1 MQPREIS
8 KKYTHY
14 CTNTVNMP
22 PTLFTLPRELR
33 DEMFTYIALSS
44 DFTFLL
50 TCRQLNEEGTPLL
63 YKHGIY
69 CVRAL
74 THPNEQ
80 LPTRY
85 KPLPSSIARI
95 QNIHI
100 SMPKDPRPGWEM
112 SLRATRTLTRFAGTT
127 VERGVCH
134 VDLHYC
140 TFAPDLERMLWKFG
154 GFEIVRVEMWS
165 KCSWRSM
172 DREHVE
178 KERHRF
184 WRFMEDRLGP
194 ATFHEPS
201 RLVEVVEFR
210 PRLSR
215 Q

>member
-1 MQPREIS
+1 
-8 KKYTHY
+8 
-14 CTNTVNMP
+14 MP

-33 DEMFTYIALSS
+33 DEIFTYIALSS

-69 CVRAL
+69 RVRAL
-74 THPNEQ
+74 TYPKEQ

-100 SMPKDPRPGWEM
+100 SVPKAPRPDWEM
-112 SLRATRTLTRFAGTT
+112 SLRATRALTRFAGTT

-140 TFAPDLERMLWKFG
+140 VFAESLERMLWNFG
-154 GFEIVRVEMWS
+154 GFEVVRVEVRS
-165 KCSWRSM
+165 KYSWPSM
-172 DREHVE
+172 DPERVE

-184 WRFMEDRLGP
+184 WRDMEDRLGP
-194 ATFHEPS
+194 ATFHELS
-201 RLVEVVEFR
+201 RFDMVVEFR
-210 PRLSR
+210 PRALEAMKG
-215 Q
+215 